1 MTGSVAGITESNEA
15 VTGQTTRGFHTPIDK
30 IIEAIAARF
39 GGEKAKELE
48 RFIKFA
54 IVGIT
59 GAVVDLG
66 LLALLQVTFL
76 PPAAYISSPLGFS
89 LATLPLNMEIF
100 AIPLH
105 FNVAVAT
112 TIAFIAAVVSNF
124 IWTMLWVYPESRSRS
139 KRRQL
144 VQFAFISVIGWSAR
158 TLWITLMYVSIGA
171 WIAPML
177 EPLIQVF
184 NATFTLDPVSEKS
197 IGSVV
202 AQLIAMVVVMLWN
215 FFANRYWTFN
225 DVD

>member
-1 MTGSVAGITESNEA
+1 MGSTVGITESNEA
-15 VTGQTTRGFHTPIDK
+15 VTGQTARQFHTPIDK
-30 IIEAIAARF
+30 LIEAIALRF

-76 PPAAYISSPLGFS
+76 PPAVYISTPLGFGV
-89 LATLPLNMEIF
+89 AALPLNLELF

-105 FNVAVAT
+105 FNVALAT
-112 TIAFIAAVVSNF
+112 TIAFIAAVFSNF

-144 VQFAFISVIGWSAR
+144 MQFAFISVVGWSAR

-171 WIAPML
+171 WVAPVV
-177 EPLIQVF
+177 EPMIKLFHTSFV
-184 NATFTLDPVSEKS
+184 LDSVSEKS